1 MAVKRQFAVQSLSAI
16 LVLNAILLGVI
27 YALAGDGLQPDNQV
41 LLFIAAGVVITLV
54 LWVIISSLGRRLIG
68 LAEPPQPQQAIPE
81 VPARSM
87 AERVRPVER
96 TLSAE
101 AGAVQ
106 MLAILQRQSRLLD
119 FLQEDLSLYEDAQIG
134 AAVRTIHEGAK
145 QALAE
150 HAKIEP
156 IFGESE
162 GSDVTVQAGFDTHA
176 IRLTGNVVGEPPFRG
191 TLRHRGWRVA
201 SLDLPKQG
209 QEQEM
214 VVAAAEI
221 EVNA

>member
-16 LVLNAILLGVI
+16 LLGNAILLGVV
-27 YALAGDGLQPDNQV
+27 YALAGDGLQPNNEV
-41 LLFIAAGVVITLV
+41 LLFVAAGLVITV
-54 LWVIISSLGRRLIG
+54 LLGLIISSLGRRSID
-68 LAEPPQPQQAIPE
+68 LAEPPQAQQA
-81 VPARSM
+81 VAAAPAKSM

-96 TLSAE
+96 TRSAE

-106 MLAILQRQSRLLD
+106 MLAILQRQGRLLD

-145 QALAE
+145 QALAD

-156 IFGESE
+156 IFGETE
-162 GSDVTVQAGFDTHA
+162 GSAVTVQPGFDPHA
-176 IRLTGNVVGEPPFRG
+176 VRLTGNVVGEPPFRG

-201 SLDLPKQG
+201 RLDLPKQG
-209 QEQEM
+209 QDQEM